1 MRFAACS
8 LLFAVLLAGPA
19 LQSAYAEDAKP
30 MYSAS
35 ATDKFVNFPGLPICM
50 KASVL
55 SGDPMKGAFLLLVKT
70 TTGCVVPWHW
80 HTVTENLMFVSG
92 SGKGEMKGG
101 GTALSLHAGD
111 FVSLPGK
118 GVHQFTCVAACT
130 FFLSADGAF
139 DIHYVDKDGKEIS
152 ADEALKSKAKAKMPM
167 KKEMPKKEMK
177 DMKDMKM

>member
-8 LLFAVLLAGPA
+8 LLSAVLLAGSA

-35 ATDKFVNFPGLPICM
+35 ATDKFVNFPGLPMCM

-70 TTGCVVPWHW
+70 STGCVVPWHW
-80 HTVTENLMFVSG
+80 HTITENLMFVSG

-101 GTALSLHAGD
+101 GAALSLRAGD

-118 GVHQFTCVAACT
+118 GAHQFTCVAACT

-152 ADEALKSKAKAKMPM
+152 ADDALKSKAKAKTPM
-167 KKEMPKKEMK
+167 KKEMPKKEK
-177 DMKDMKM
+177 NDMKDMKM

>member
-8 LLFAVLLAGPA
+8 LLFAILAAGSA
-19 LQSAYAEDAKP
+19 LQSAYAEDAKA

-35 ATDKFVNFPGLPICM
+35 ATDKFVNFPGLPTCM
-50 KASVL
+50 RASVL

-80 HTVTENLMFVSG
+80 HTVTETLLSASG
-92 SGKGEMKGG
+92 QGKGEMKD
-101 GTALSLHAGD
+101 GTKVMLHAGD
-111 FVSLPGK
+111 YLNLPGK
-118 GVHQFTCVAACT
+118 SVHQFTCIAACT

-152 ADEALKSKAKAKMPM
+152 PDEALKSKAKAKMPM
-167 KKEMPKKEMK
+167 KKEMK